1 MKGVLCGAMCL
12 LSFGLQSLE
21 YAVQFENDRVC
32 AAKAT
37 IMPNEE
43 IGLHRDACPQIV
55 IALKGGVI
63 TRLEADGTT
72 TDVHFPT
79 GVAVFRDVD
88 PPDELHKSI
97 NRGSEPVELIIIQLK
112 ENSLITRDKSF

>member
-1 MKGVLCGAMCL
+1 MMKGVLCGAMCV

-21 YAVQFENDRVC
+21 YAVQFENDQVC

-43 IGLHRDACPQIV
+43 IGLHRDAYPQVV
-55 IALKGGVI
+55 IALKGGTI
-63 TRLEADGTT
+63 TRLEANGTT

-88 PPDELHKSI
+88 PPDELHKSV
-97 NRGSEPVELIIIQLK
+97 NLGSEPVELIIIHLK
-112 ENSLITRDKSF
+112 ANNLIATDK